1 MKRKY
6 DIAVLGVGSVGASAL
21 YHASLNSDS
30 VIGIDA
36 GNPPHDF
43 GSHSGD
49 TRLIRQAYFEH
60 PDYVPLLKEAY
71 RLWEELEQSTGNNI
85 FIKTGL
91 LYMGPHNH
99 DLIKGVKYAAN
110 KYEINLSESDSYYKY
125 FQSKKDHVSLFEPNA
140 GYLLTSRAISA
151 YIDGALR
158 NGADLIRNTEVIG
171 FTKRGKDILINT
183 GSGDVL
189 CEKLVIC
196 GGAGNSKLL
205 IDTHPELEVTEQ
217 WLAWFKPQS
226 YDLNFRDISC
236 WGWVEEGSDD
246 LYYGFPYQKADG
258 FTVKNEGMKIAIHR
272 KGKSVDFSS
281 YKSDKEWD
289 NESAEDISAS
299 VKRIFKDDLGDI
311 HVMRSCLYTY
321 SRDTDF
327 IVDFHN
333 NDQNIVYAAG
343 LSGHGFKFSCV
354 LGKVLIDM
362 LKTRDYYSEAYFLRK
377 R

>member
-1 MKRKY
+1 LKKKY
-6 DIAVLGVGSVGASAL
+6 EIAVLGVGSVGSSAL

-71 RLWEELEQSTGNNI
+71 RLWEELEQSTGNKI

-99 DLIKGVKYAAN
+99 NLIKGVKSAADRYGV
-110 KYEINLSESDSYYKY
+110 KLTETVSPDKI
-125 FQSKKDHVSLFEPNA
+125 FQHKEDCISLFEPNA
-140 GYLLTSRAISA
+140 GYLLTSHAISA
-151 YIDGALR
+151 HIDGALR
-158 NGADLIRNTEVIG
+158 NEADLIRNTEVMG
-171 FTKRGKDILINT
+171 FKKRGKNILVST
-183 GSGDVL
+183 GSDDFL
-189 CEKLVIC
+189 CEKLIIC

-205 IDTHPELEVTEQ
+205 SGTHPELEVTEQ
-217 WLAWFKPQS
+217 WLAWFKPQF
-226 YDLNFRDISC
+226 YDLNFKNISC

-246 LYYGFPYQKADG
+246 LFYGFPYQSADG
-258 FTVKNEGMKIAIHR
+258 YTIKNDGLKIAIHR
-272 KGKSVDFSS
+272 KGKSTDFSS
-281 YKSDKEWD
+281 YKADKDWD

-299 VKRIFKDDLGDI
+299 VKRIFKEDLGDV
-311 HVMRSCLYTY
+311 HVMKSCLYTY

-333 NDQNIVYAAG
+333 NDQSIVYAAG
-343 LSGHGFKFSCV
+343 LSGHGFKFSSV
-354 LGKVLIDM
+354 LGKIMVDM
-362 LKTRDYYSEAYFLRK
+362 LKTKDYNSEAHFLRK